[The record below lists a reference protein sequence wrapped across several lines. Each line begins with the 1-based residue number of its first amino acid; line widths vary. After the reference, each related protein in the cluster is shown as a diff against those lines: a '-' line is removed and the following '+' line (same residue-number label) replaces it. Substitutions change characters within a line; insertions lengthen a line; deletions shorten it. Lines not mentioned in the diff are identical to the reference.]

1 MTEFLS
7 VMTTILNILTL
18 TALIFSVFLI
28 ISLVRR

>member
-28 ISLVRR
+28 ISLERR